1 MVSVQISTSADGP
14 HSPPLSATLTGF
26 SIDAEEP
33 ASCDSVTVEAGGQI
47 VVVEETI
54 SQTGD
59 VSAGTDLPLTTMSTI
74 MISFSK
80 SPATN
85 EGNSKKNPINK
96 NGISDNSELI
106 EARSAELDGIQ
117 YHVCGLSFSC
127 RSKLKTVPVALKAVV
142 HGDDDDDDGRVRDV
156 GGMFV
161 LVVSARAIGISMADR
176 TNRAR
181 RVAILVV
188 PGCLSGMLVVV
199 SMACFTSGF
208 EGLTSTFSGNRRPA
222 RRW

>member
-1 MVSVQISTSADGP
+1 MQMSTSADGP
-14 HSPPLSATLTGF
+14 HPPPLSATLTGF
-26 SIDAEEP
+26 SLDAEEL

-47 VVVEETI
+47 VVVEENI

-59 VSAGTDLPLTTMSTI
+59 VSAGTDLPST
-74 MISFSK
+74 FSK

-85 EGNSKKNPINK
+85 EGNNKKNPINQT
-96 NGISDNSELI
+96 GISDNSELS

-127 RSKLKTVPVALKAVV
+127 RSKLKTVPVALKAVA
-142 HGDDDDDDGRVRDV
+142 HGDDDDDGRVRDV

-161 LVVSARAIGISMADR
+161 LVISARAIGISMVDR

-181 RVAILVV
+181 RMAIFVV

-208 EGLTSTFSGNRRPA
+208 EGLTSICSGNRRPTS
-222 RRW
+222 RW